1 MGSSFRNLGYM
12 AQAFWTCDTALQVFM
27 RKFPGCTECVYEF
40 VVGFGAF
47 GHHSLLYVEF
57 WLLGF
62 RGSGF

>member
-1 MGSSFRNLGYM
+1 M

-57 WLLGF
+57 RLLGF